1 LIPSCPKLRTQA
13 ADFLEETKTISPEEA
28 LRTPLPGET
37 LAGFYARAREYWA
50 HQAHI
55 TSDNRGKELRRDG
68 FALAQE
74 RYGKLFCLNA
84 YRVTRALFVIIDEYR
99 PLLQEV
105 EKILSEAGLD
115 AEEMKRASEGTAGV
129 SGPSRNRR

>member
-1 LIPSCPKLRTQA
+1 
-13 ADFLEETKTISPEEA
+13 
-28 LRTPLPGET
+28 LPGET

-74 RYGKLFCLNA
+74 RY
-84 YRVTRALFVIIDEYR
+84 DEYR

>member
-1 LIPSCPKLRTQA
+1 M
-13 ADFLEETKTISPEEA
+13 
-28 LRTPLPGET
+28 PGET
-37 LAGFYARAREYWA
+37 LAGFYARARKYNHLICIPVMHSNFLGEYWA

-55 TSDNRGKELRRDG
+55 TSDNRGKELHRDG

-74 RYGKLFCLNA
+74 RYGKLFCLNTH
-84 YRVTRALFVIIDEYR
+84 RVTRALFIIIDEYR

-129 SGPSRNRR
+129 SGSSRNRR